1 VDARRGRQQPHDV
14 NAPKT
19 KGSQAWIALSSRA
32 VDALTRQ
39 RRRQRAQQLAAA
51 RYDDLG
57 LVFPRADGQP
67 MRPQYLLNHFRRTTA
82 DAGVPDLRVH
92 DLRHVAATVMLSNG
106 VPMAVVSKTLRHK
119 NVATTIDLYGHLTP
133 DAAADGVT
141 TAAAALDRA
150 DAQAA

>member
-1 VDARRGRQQPHDV
+1 M
-14 NAPKT
+14 
-19 KGSQAWIALSSRA
+19 
-32 VDALTRQ
+32 LT
-39 RRRQRAQQLAAA
+39 
-51 RYDDLG
+51 
-57 LVFPRADGQP
+57 
-67 MRPQYLLNHFRRTTA
+67 
-82 DAGVPDLRVH
+82 
-92 DLRHVAATVMLSNG
+92 NG